1 MLNKHEANNHS
12 GFQARDWM
20 LKRRSIILG
29 IDFSLP
35 VYLQVSDLA
44 TGNLDGRRLMP
55 IYTNW
60 GIQ

>member
-1 MLNKHEANNHS
+1 
-12 GFQARDWM
+12 M
-20 LKRRSIILG
+20 LKRRSIILS